1 MTRTILA
8 SLAAFT
14 VLTFGGVTGTM
25 AQQSNPC
32 AAKNPCAV
40 KPMQNPCAAKS
51 QPAQTKS
58 EKAWEDA
65 LRAVGAGKTASEL
78 AKEIA
83 DQPSF

>member
-1 MTRTILA
+1 MTRHILA

-14 VLTFGGVTGTM
+14 VLTFGGVTGAI

-51 QPAQTKS
+51 QPEGVKS
-58 EKAWEDA
+58 EKDSRDA
-65 LRAVGAGKTASEL
+65 IGTIKGKTASDL

-83 DQPSF
+83 AQPSL